1 MDKSVVLTP
10 LGGLGEFGMNM
21 MLVESGEDMVVL
33 DAGMMFPEPNMLG
46 VDFVL
51 PDTTYLRANRDRVRG
66 IVLTHGH
73 EDHIGGLV
81 GVVSE
86 LDVPVYGT
94 KLTLALARTRLEEYG
109 VLSQVRLNEIDETS
123 RLEFGSLTCEF
134 VQVAHSIPGA
144 LSVVLRTPAG
154 LIVHT
159 SDFKLDHTPIGRESV
174 DIGKLASYGN
184 EGVLL
189 LLSDSTNAE
198 VAGYTPSERSIT
210 ANLERLFQKARGR
223 LIVSTFAS
231 NLYRIQ
237 QFFDLATEYRRWVA
251 VVGRNMVNNV
261 TVASELGYLRLPP
274 NRLVEVRDVDRLPP
288 NEVLLLTTGSQG
300 EPLSALSLMATDSHA
315 RLRIEK
321 GDTVVL
327 SARLIPG
334 HEREVG
340 ILVNHLYR
348 RGAEVWY
355 GNREGLHVSGH
366 GSQEDLKTMLR
377 LVRPK
382 FFIPVHGEYRQ
393 LTLHARLAEEVGIPP
408 ENIRVIEDGQQVRLT
423 PNHCEVI
430 GNVPA
435 GRVLVDGKMLDGL
448 EEVVL
453 RDRRQL
459 SEDGIV
465 IAVLVINRQN
475 GQIIGG
481 PDFVSRGF
489 IYVDESEELL
499 SEAKERVHEALR
511 SLNAEERTEQER
523 VQEAV
528 RLALRRFFTKRTDRR
543 PLVLPVIIEV

>member
-1 MDKSVVLTP
+1 MDNSVVLTP

-21 MLVESGEDMVVL
+21 MLVESGGEMVVL

-51 PDTTYLRANRDRVRG
+51 PDITYLLANREKVRG

-73 EDHIGGLV
+73 EDHIGGLADV
-81 GVVSE
+81 LSE

-94 KLTLALARTRLEEYG
+94 KLTLALASNRLQEYG
-109 VLSQVRLNEIDETS
+109 VLSKARLIEIDAES
-123 RLEFGSLTCEF
+123 RLDFGRLSCEF
-134 VQVAHSIPGA
+134 AQVAHSIPGA
-144 LSVVLRTPAG
+144 LSVALRTPAG
-154 LIVHT
+154 LIFHT
-159 SDFKLDHTPIGRESV
+159 SDFKLDHTPIGSESV
-174 DIGKLASYGN
+174 DVGKLASYGN

-198 VAGYTPSERSIT
+198 VPGYTPSERSIT
-210 ANLERLFQKARGR
+210 SNLERLFQKARGR

-231 NLYRIQ
+231 NLYRVQ
-237 QFFDLATEYRRWVA
+237 QFVDLATQFNRWIA
-251 VVGRNMVNNV
+251 VTGRNMVNNV
-261 TVASELGYLRLPP
+261 KVASELGYLRVPP
-274 NRLVEVRDVDRLPP
+274 NRLVDVRDVDRLPP
-288 NEVLLLTTGSQG
+288 DEVVILTTGSQG

-321 GDTVVL
+321 GDTVVI

-334 HEREVG
+334 HEREIG

-348 RGAEVWY
+348 RGADVRY
-355 GNREGLHVSGH
+355 GGAEGIHVSGH

-377 LVRPK
+377 LIRPK
-382 FFIPVHGEYRQ
+382 FFVPLHGEYRQ
-393 LTLHARLAEEVGIPP
+393 LTLHARIAEEVGVPSANVRI
-408 ENIRVIEDGQQVRLT
+408 VEDGEQIRLT
-423 PNHCEVI
+423 PDACEVI
-430 GNVPA
+430 GKVPA
-435 GRVLVDGKMLDGL
+435 GRVLVDGKILDGV

-465 IAVLVINRQN
+465 IVVLVMSLQS

-489 IYVDESEELL
+489 VHVDESEDLL
-499 SEAKERVHEALR
+499 SEAKERVNEAIR
-511 SLNAEERTEQER
+511 SLNAEERAEQDT
-523 VQEAV
+523 VQEAA

-543 PLVLPVIIEV
+543 PLILPVIIEV